1 MDLNTLEIMKTEHK
15 HLRLLHDNAPAH
27 KACTVAEFLESEMVN
42 TPQPPPP
49 TLPRSCPCVYFLFH
63 IWIEISFQKLRLICC
78 LNYQYLNE
86 YENASI
92 NGTAV

>member
-1 MDLNTLEIMKTEHK
+1 MDFNTLEIMRTEHK
-15 HLRLLHDNAPAH
+15 HLRLPHDNAPAH
-27 KACTVAEFLESEMVN
+27 KACTVAAFMESEMVN
-42 TPQPPPP
+42 TPQPLHPHS
-49 TLPRSCPCVYFLFH
+49 TGLAPCVYFLCH
-63 IWIEISFQKLRLICC
+63 IWIEISFQKLRQICC

>member
-1 MDLNTLEIMKTEHK
+1 MDLNTLEIVKTEHK

-49 TLPRSCPCVYFLFH
+49 TLPRSCPLCLFS
-63 IWIEISFQKLRLICC
+63 ISYLGRVIIPETPSDMLFKLPV
-78 LNYQYLNE
+78 
-86 YENASI
+86 SK
-92 NGTAV
+92 

>member
-27 KACTVAEFLESEMVN
+27 KACTLAEFLESEMVN
-42 TPQPPPP
+42 TPQSPPP
-49 TLPRSCPCVYFLFH
+49 TLPT
-63 IWIEISFQKLRLICC
+63 WMEISFQKLRLICC

-92 NGTAV
+92 NGTSV